1 MPEMQSIY
9 FNLVAERTGCA
20 MMARM
25 EKHSV
30 QQLKEWFLEHQREL
44 PWRESKTPYRVWI
57 SEVMLQQ
64 TQVTVV
70 IPYFNSWMQKFPT
83 IAALAEAPLE
93 DVIKA
98 WEGLGYYS
106 RARNLH
112 KAAQMVMSDFQG
124 ELPKTPE
131 ELDRLPG
138 FGPYTIGAV
147 LNFAFYQKAAAVDG
161 NVIRVLSRFFASEK
175 DCSQREAYEEL
186 TLSLLPDEEPWV
198 AMEGLI
204 ELGAK
209 VCQRKPKCS
218 ECPLMEGC
226 QAYRQGKTED
236 FPIKKKRPTT
246 IYLERQVAIIRW
258 KDEILVK
265 QEKEGKVMAGL
276 YEFPYALLNE
286 KFELDLSLKKLTELP
301 LVKHGFT
308 RYNVTLYPCL
318 YESAEKKILDGFE
331 WKKWQELI
339 LLPFSSGHRRILKE
353 LRDVYFTH

>member
-1 MPEMQSIY
+1 MIAQ
-9 FNLVAERTGCA
+9 
-20 MMARM
+20 M
-25 EKHSV
+25 EKKAM
-30 QQLKEWFLEHQREL
+30 QQLKVWFLEHRREL
-44 PWRESKTPYRVWI
+44 PWRENKTPYRVWI

-64 TQVTVV
+64 TQVAVV

-112 KAAQMVMSDFQG
+112 KAAQMVMRDFQG
-124 ELPKTPE
+124 ELPNTPE
-131 ELDRLPG
+131 ELDQLAG

-147 LNFAFYQKAAAVDG
+147 LSFAFQKKAAAVDG
-161 NVIRVLSRFFASEK
+161 NVIRVLSRFFALEK
-175 DCSQREAYEEL
+175 DCAQRKAYEEL
-186 TLSLLPDEEPWV
+186 TLSLLTDDEPWV

-209 VCQRKPKCS
+209 VCQRRPNCQ
-218 ECPLMEGC
+218 ECPLLEGC
-226 QAYRQGKTED
+226 QAYRHGRTED
-236 FPIKKKRPTT
+236 FPIKRKRPAT
-246 IYLERQVAIIRW
+246 ICLERQVAIIRW

-286 KFELDLSLKKLTELP
+286 KLGLDLSLKKLTELP

-308 RYNVTLYPCL
+308 RYNVTLYPSV
-318 YESAEKKILDGFE
+318 YESAEKKILEGFE

-353 LRDVYFTH
+353 LRDAHFTH

>member
-1 MPEMQSIY
+1 
-9 FNLVAERTGCA
+9 
-20 MMARM
+20 MMAAM
-25 EKHSV
+25 EKKAML
-30 QQLKEWFLEHQREL
+30 QLKEWFLEHKRDL
-44 PWRESKTPYRVWI
+44 PWRENKTSYRVWI

-64 TQVTVV
+64 TQVAVV

-83 IAALAEAPLE
+83 IAALAAAPLE
-93 DVIKA
+93 EVIKA

-112 KAAQMVMSDFQG
+112 KAAQIVMRDFQG
-124 ELPKTPE
+124 ELPNTSE
-131 ELDRLPG
+131 ALDKLPG

-147 LNFAFYQKAAAVDG
+147 LSFAFQQKAAAVDG

-175 DCSQREAYEEL
+175 DCAQRKHYEEL
-186 TLSLLPDEEPWV
+186 TLSLLTEDEPWV

-209 VCQRKPKCS
+209 VCQRKPNCG

-226 QAYRQGKTED
+226 QAHRQGRTED
-236 FPIKKKRPTT
+236 FPIKRKRPPS
-246 IYLERQVAIIRW
+246 ICLERQVAIIRW
-258 KDEILVK
+258 QDEILVK

-286 KFELDLSLKKLTELP
+286 KLDLDLSLKKLTELP

-353 LRDVYFTH
+353 LRDAHFTY

>member
-1 MPEMQSIY
+1 
-9 FNLVAERTGCA
+9 
-20 MMARM
+20 MMAAM
-25 EKHSV
+25 VKKAM
-30 QQLKEWFLEHQREL
+30 QQLKEWFLEHRRDL
-44 PWRESKTPYRVWI
+44 PWRVSKTPYRVWI

-64 TQVTVV
+64 TQVAVV

-83 IAALAEAPLE
+83 VAALAAAPLE
-93 DVIKA
+93 EVIKA

-112 KAAQMVMSDFQG
+112 KAAQIVMKNFQG

-131 ELDRLPG
+131 ELDQLPG

-147 LNFAFYQKAAAVDG
+147 LSFAFEQKAAAVDG
-161 NVIRVLSRFFASEK
+161 NVVRVLSRFFASDK
-175 DCSQREAYEEL
+175 DCAQRKHYEKL
-186 TLSLLPDEEPWV
+186 ALSLLREDEPWV
-198 AMEGLI
+198 TMEGLI

-209 VCQRKPKCS
+209 VCQRKPNCP

-226 QAYRQGKTED
+226 QAYRQGRTED
-236 FPIKKKRPTT
+236 FPIKRKRPKV
-246 IYLERQVAIIRW
+246 ICLERQVAIIRW
-258 KDEILVK
+258 RDEILVK

-276 YEFPYALLNE
+276 YEFPYVLLNE
-286 KFELDLSLKKLTELP
+286 KFDLDLSLKKLTELP

-339 LLPFSSGHRRILKE
+339 RLPFSSGHRRILD
-353 LRDVYFTH
+353 LLLT

>member
-1 MPEMQSIY
+1 
-9 FNLVAERTGCA
+9 
-20 MMARM
+20 MMAGM
-25 EKHSV
+25 EKKAIE
-30 QQLKEWFLEHQREL
+30 QLNDWFLEHQREL
-44 PWRESKTPYRVWI
+44 PWRENKTPYRVWI

-64 TQVTVV
+64 TQVAVV
-70 IPYFNSWMQKFPT
+70 IPYFNRWMQKFPT
-83 IAALAEAPLE
+83 LATLAEAPLE

-112 KAAQMVMSDFQG
+112 KAAQMVMTEFRG
-124 ELPKTPE
+124 ELPKTYE

-147 LNFAFYQKAAAVDG
+147 LSFAFQQRAPAVDG
-161 NVIRVLSRFFASEK
+161 NVVRVLSRFFASDK
-175 DCSQREAYEEL
+175 DCAQRQHYEEL
-186 TLSLLPDEEPWV
+186 TLSILTEKEPWV
-198 AMEGLI
+198 TMEGLI

-209 VCQRKPKCS
+209 VCQRTPKCS
-218 ECPLMEGC
+218 ECPLLEEC

-236 FPIKKKRPTT
+236 FPIKRKRPAT
-246 IYLERQVAIIRW
+246 ICLERQVAIIRW
-258 KDEILVK
+258 KDEILVR

-276 YEFPYALLNE
+276 YEFPYALINE
-286 KFELDLSLKKLTELP
+286 KLGLDLTLKKLTELP

-308 RYNVTLYPCL
+308 RYNVTLYPAV
-318 YESAEKKILDGFE
+318 YESLEKKNLDGFE

-353 LRDVYFTH
+353 LRDAYFTH